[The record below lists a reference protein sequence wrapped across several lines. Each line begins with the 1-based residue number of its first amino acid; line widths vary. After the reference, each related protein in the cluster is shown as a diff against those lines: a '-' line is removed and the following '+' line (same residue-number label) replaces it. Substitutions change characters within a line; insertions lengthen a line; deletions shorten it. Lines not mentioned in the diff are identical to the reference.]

1 MKTHVLKKIT
11 YKWHI
16 KLLSLG
22 LAAMLWVYVDNLKEK
37 ERFVSVPVEVR
48 NIPSGYMLSD
58 GVPLSIKII
67 LKGKESRLAL
77 LDETPVVGYIDLE
90 NSEKLDRREM
100 IRVDKNSIPQGVSVK
115 EITPRII
122 DVFIERIEQRSV
134 TVVPVITGEPPVGY
148 FFEDVVIDPEQV
160 RVTGPESLI
169 ETLESVYTKDIS
181 IKNLTETTVK
191 EVELDLPD
199 EKISVDESMVVSVKI
214 IIKEQ
219 FVLKR
224 LEKKEIVPQN
234 LNEGYNAVVAD
245 TAVAVLL
252 KVPKRLE
259 REITAESMIIYVDC
273 EDVENAGTFT
283 LPLKIDSSSDD
294 ITLLKAEPDSVTI
307 EVTEKTESA
316 GDSPSSS

>member
-48 NIPSGYMLSD
+48 NIPIGYMLSD
-58 GVPLSIKII
+58 GVPPSIKII
-67 LKGKESRLAL
+67 FKGKESRLAL

-90 NSEKLDRREM
+90 NSEKLERREI

-122 DVFIERIEQRSV
+122 DVFIERIEERSV

-169 ETLESVYTKDIS
+169 ETLESVYTKDIN

-191 EVELDLPD
+191 EVGLDLPD

-224 LEKKEIVPQN
+224 LEKKDIVPQN
-234 LNEGYNAVVAD
+234 LNEGYVAVVGE
-245 TAVAVLL
+245 TAVSVLL

-259 REITAESMIIYVDC
+259 REITAESMTVYVDC
-273 EDVENAGTFT
+273 EDVENVGTFT
-283 LPLKIDSSSDD
+283 LPLKVDISGED
-294 ITLLKAEPDSVTI
+294 ITLLKTEPDSVTI
-307 EVTEKTESA
+307 EVTEKTENT